1 MPYLYEQYE
10 LQLLGDWLHTGAQAA
25 GTIWKPTAQ
34 EGKAELDSNEVAEV
48 VYVEI
53 FPPIT
58 ATGTVEPLENII
70 LVLDD
75 KPYGEYIN
83 LLGTATHLFCPPKLQ
98 AMNGEILPFGV
109 PLVNA
114 VKKGNPLYDGV
125 CPKYTKSLKIETKA
139 GTGGISADYRIR
151 VWGYR
156 YPAQELARLFGT
168 IGGTLTIRD
177 ERTNRVINLQK
188 DPVRVMWE
196 TWTQLP
202 GGLDQAP
209 PKIFPLIRYARNAKA
224 TTPNTPYQFRY
235 ETRDVETREENLYW
249 PYDIEEKILV
259 VKRLGVRAPTNLKE
273 TWLSIDG
280 KDRPKKRF
288 PTLENYNPL
297 HFGKAY
303 PFLPD
308 TIPLYFTIP
317 KLDRPYL
324 VWHDKG
330 YVACQDNGTSI
341 PAGAI
346 TVAVTG
352 LLVETGTLPQRTA

>member
-10 LQLLGDWLHTGAQAA
+10 LQILGDWTHTGSQTA
-25 GTIWKPTAQ
+25 GTTWKPTAQ
-34 EGKAELDSNEVAEV
+34 TGRAELDSNEVAEV
-48 VYVEI
+48 VFCEI
-53 FPPIT
+53 FPPF
-58 ATGTVEPLENII
+58 ASDGTPENLEKII
-70 LVLDD
+70 FVLDD
-75 KPYGEYIN
+75 KPYGDYIH
-83 LLGTATHLFCPPKLQ
+83 LLGTATHLFCPPKVQ
-98 AMNGEILPFGV
+98 AMNGVLLAFGV
-109 PLVNA
+109 PLIQA
-114 VKKGNPLYDGV
+114 VKSGNPLYEGV
-125 CPKYTKSLKIETKA
+125 CPKYTKTLKIETTA
-139 GTGGISADYRIR
+139 GTGGITGDYRIR

-156 YPAQELARLFGT
+156 YPAQELDRLFGQ
-168 IGGTLTIRD
+168 IGGLLTLRD
-177 ERTNRVINLQK
+177 DRTNRVVRLQK
-188 DPVRVMWE
+188 DPVTVMWE

-209 PKIFPLIRYARNAKA
+209 PKIFPVVKYARNANA

-235 ETRDVETREENLYW
+235 EIGNVAYREEDLYW

-259 VKRLGVRAPTNLKE
+259 IKGLGVRAPANLKE
-273 TWLSIDG
+273 TFINIEG

-288 PTLENYNPL
+288 PTEQYNNPL

-330 YVACQDNGTSI
+330 YIACQDNGNSI
-341 PAGAI
+341 AQNAI
-346 TVAVTG
+346 TVVMNG
-352 LLVETGTLPQRTA
+352 LLIEIGALPRGVA